1 MHVLAI
7 YSVNE
12 HLADLMSEAAAQR
25 QVKEAKAASKAKG
38 ARFGFLTS
46 HFVGRLT
53 AAVSGPT
60 KAFDY

>member
-12 HLADLMSEAAAQR
+12 HLADLMSEAAAER
-25 QVKEAKAASKAKG
+25 QVKAAKAAKAKG
-38 ARFGFLTS
+38 PRFGFLTS

-53 AAVSGPT
+53 AAFAGPT
-60 KAFDY
+60 RAFDY

>member
-12 HLADLMSEAAAQR
+12 HLADLMSDAAAER
-25 QVKEAKAASKAKG
+25 QAKAAKAPKAKG
-38 ARFGFLTS
+38 SRLSFLTS

-53 AAVSGPT
+53 TAVSGPT

>member
-12 HLADLMSEAAAQR
+12 HLADLMSDAAAER
-25 QVKEAKAASKAKG
+25 QAKAAKAPKAKG
-38 ARFGFLTS
+38 NRFGFLTS

-53 AAVSGPT
+53 SAVAGPT
-60 KAFDY
+60 KAFAE

>member
-12 HLADLMSEAAAQR
+12 HLADLMSDAAAER
-25 QVKEAKAASKAKG
+25 QAKAAKAPKAKG
-38 ARFGFLTS
+38 SRFAFLTS
-46 HFVGRLT
+46 HFVGRLN

>member
-12 HLADLMSEAAAQR
+12 HLADLMSDAAAER
-25 QVKEAKAASKAKG
+25 QAKAAKALKAKG
-38 ARFGFLTS
+38 SRFAFLTS
-46 HFVGRLT
+46 HFVGRLN

>member
-12 HLADLMSEAAAQR
+12 HLADLMSDAAAER
-25 QVKEAKAASKAKG
+25 QAKAAKAPKAKG
-38 ARFGFLTS
+38 SRFAFVTS
-46 HFVGRLT
+46 HFVGRLN

>member
-25 QVKEAKAASKAKG
+25 QAKEAKAPKAKG

-53 AAVSGPT
+53 TAVSGPT